1 MTPDSSGSTMHVKRK
16 LHKRGTCKHNC
27 FPLMTDQ
34 TNHSSARNP
43 LEKEHF
49 YITRKALVLLDLSE
63 EWFSDLSSGHQT
75 ALEQAAQQTES
86 INRRLTQRFGE
97 KAKLLLPA
105 QFLGMKL
112 LHAASHLVMSR
123 LVVQRIPDFLN
134 QVEHSAQEKLEE
146 AGLTTYM
153 DRFISLFP
161 PPQVFKG
168 QQSSKQFLASAS
180 NRRNILE
187 ESLFVWLQN
196 QNPALDQFG
205 VLLTDDTLRN
215 EQSYRKVVQ
224 TFLHSLRQLG
234 PIGPGNIDPAELLTR
249 PIRHAPN
256 SLLEQL
262 RYIRMHWGELL
273 EGTPL
278 LKMLESSINRIQDED
293 SWLFFEK
300 NIRNDQAKHG
310 EFFEKQAQ
318 APSFAD
324 LGDEPENY
332 SVDSSWMPEVVMLA
346 KSTFVWLDQLSKT
359 YHRPIN
365 RLQDIPDRELDLLA
379 ERGFTALWLIGL
391 WERSPASQKIK
402 QLHGNPEAKSSAYA
416 LDSYTVA
423 EELGGYEGYL
433 NLRHRTMQRGIR
445 LASDMVPN
453 HTGLDSTLVK
463 NKPEWFTSAHEPPYP
478 SYTYNGPNLSNDP
491 RFGIFIE
498 DGYWNRSDAAVTFK
512 RVDYQNGD
520 TRYIYHGNDGTTMPW
535 NDTAQLNF
543 LHAEVREAVIQQIL
557 DVARMFPVIRFDAAM
572 VLVKRHIQRL
582 WYPQP
587 GHAAGIP
594 SRSSYAM
601 SMEDF
606 NKFIPEE
613 FWREVVDRIH
623 AEAPD
628 TLLLAEAFWM
638 LEGYFVRTLGM
649 HRVYNSA
656 FMHMLKKEDNA
667 GYRYLIKNTL
677 EFDAGILKRYVNFMN
692 NPDEDTAIEQFG
704 KGDKYFGVCA
714 MMATMPGLPMFGHG
728 QIEGFSEKYGMEYAR
743 AYLDEHA
750 DNELVQRHEREIFP
764 LLKKRALFAGA
775 ENFFLY
781 DVYSPDGTVNENV
794 FCYSNRLGE
803 ERTVV
808 AYNNAWEQAVGY
820 AKTSVG
826 FKTANGIEQRSL
838 CRSLGLGNDETTFV
852 IFRDHAS
859 GNEFIR
865 RTSDLREEGM
875 HLVLGGYQYNVFLD
889 FREVRP
895 SKLMPYDKLC
905 GKLNGSGIPS
915 IDTAVLE
922 MSLAPLH
929 ERITAF
935 CSQEN
940 LDRLLDE
947 TLDTKK
953 QELRFSESLSGL
965 LEFVTEEF
973 GNLMDQRLTVRHDT
987 LEHACNYFD
996 RALTLA
1002 VTLQEPSVP
1011 AGLQKSLGIQP
1022 GQIGGFGHLALL
1034 WITLE
1039 AVEEIFLRNG
1049 FSRQGV
1055 IDDLLLSKPLTRT
1068 FLDNELLKEM
1078 APERLTDLLACIL
1091 TIIMPVSSVTS
1102 PEKYLL
1108 ENLGPLL
1115 EENGIMHA
1123 ETLLQVENKHNKR
1136 WFRAS
1141 DFDRLVSWLFV
1152 ITMIHK
1158 KPTSKEQPT
1167 EAKKEFGAWLEAF
1180 ETLQEDAFISGYEAS
1195 AFLKTAQEQVLGAR
1209 C

>member
-1 MTPDSSGSTMHVKRK
+1 
-16 LHKRGTCKHNC
+16 
-27 FPLMTDQ
+27 MTDQ
-34 TNHSSARNP
+34 TNHSSFNNL
-43 LEKEHF
+43 LEKTHF
-49 YITRKALVLLDLSE
+49 YIARKALVDLDLSE
-63 EWFSDLSSGHQT
+63 GWFPDLPSDRRS
-75 ALEQAAQQTES
+75 ALEQSEKQTNS
-86 INRRLTQRFGE
+86 INRGLRLRFGD
-97 KAKLLLPA
+97 KAKMLLPA
-105 QFLGMKL
+105 QFHGMKL
-112 LHAASHLVMSR
+112 LHAAAHLVMSR
-123 LVVQRIPDFLN
+123 LVFRQNQGFLGR
-134 QVEHSAQEKLEE
+134 VEASAQEELEE
-146 AGLTTYM
+146 AGFSGYLEK
-153 DRFISLFP
+153 FISLFP
-161 PPQVFKG
+161 PPEVFKG
-168 QQSSKQFLASAS
+168 TQTNKQFLNSTS
-180 NRRNILE
+180 NRQTALE

-196 QNPALDQFG
+196 QNPALDQFSF
-205 VLLTDDTLRN
+205 LLTDDPLRH
-215 EQSYRKVVQ
+215 EASYRKVVQ
-224 TFLHSLRQLG
+224 TFLHALKQMGS
-234 PIGPGNIDPAELLTR
+234 IGPGNIDPAELLTR

-273 EGTPL
+273 EDTPL
-278 LKMLESSINRIQDED
+278 LEMFDTSISLIQDED

-300 NIRNDQAKHG
+300 TGRENRAKHG
-310 EFFEKQAQ
+310 AFFEKQAQ
-318 APSFAD
+318 APSFVD
-324 LGDEPENY
+324 LGGEPENY

-359 YHRPIN
+359 YRRPIN
-365 RLQDIPDRELDLLA
+365 RLQDIPDKELDTLA

-402 QLHGNPEAKSSAYA
+402 QLQGNPEAKSSAYA
-416 LDSYTVA
+416 LDSYTIA
-423 EELGGYEGYL
+423 EELGGHEGYL
-433 NLRHRTMQRGIR
+433 NLRQRALQRGLR

-463 NKPEWFTSAHEPPYP
+463 NKPEWFTSTHEPPYP
-478 SYTYNGPNLSNDP
+478 SYTYNGPNLCNEP

-498 DGYWNRSDAAVTFK
+498 DGYWDRSDAAVTFK
-512 RVDYQNGD
+512 RIDYQNGD

-543 LHAEVREAVIQQIL
+543 LNAEVREAVIQQIL
-557 DVARMFPVIRFDAAM
+557 QVARMFPVIRFDAAM

-587 GHAAGIP
+587 GHTAGVP

-704 KGDKYFGVCA
+704 KGDKYFGICA

-743 AYLDEHA
+743 AYLDEHP
-750 DNELVQRHEREIFP
+750 DDELVKRHEREIFP

-781 DVYSPDGTVNENV
+781 DVYTPDGTVNENV

-803 ERTVV
+803 ERALV
-808 AYNNAWEQAVGY
+808 AYNNAWEQATGY

-826 FKTANGIEQRSL
+826 FKTADGIEQRSL
-838 CRSLGLGNDETTFV
+838 CDGLGLSNDETMFV

-859 GNEFIR
+859 EKEFIR
-865 RTSDLREEGM
+865 HTSELREQGM
-875 HLVLGGYQYNVFLD
+875 HLVLGGYRYNVFLD

-905 GKLNGSGIPS
+905 SHLNGSGIPC
-915 IDTAVLE
+915 IDTAVRE

-929 ERITAF
+929 ERVTAF
-935 CSQEN
+935 CSQPN
-940 LDRLLDE
+940 LDRLLDGALGTTQQR
-947 TLDTKK
+947 TL
-953 QELRFSESLSGL
+953 LSESLSGL
-965 LEFVTEEF
+965 LDFVAHEY
-973 GNLMDQRLTVRHDT
+973 GNLTDLPVTVPHDAV
-987 LEHACNYFD
+987 ENACDYFD
-996 RALTLA
+996 RALSLA
-1002 VTLQEPSVP
+1002 TMLQNPGTPS
-1011 AGLQKSLGIQP
+1011 GLQKSLGILPKQKDR
-1022 GQIGGFGHLALL
+1022 FNYLVLL
-1034 WITLE
+1034 WITIE
-1039 AVEEIFLRNG
+1039 AIERLFEQNG
-1049 FSRQGV
+1049 LVRQGIV
-1055 IDDLLLSKPLTRT
+1055 DDLLLAKPLAGMLRENKKLKNMPAEQLVDL
-1068 FLDNELLKEM
+1068 FACLLK
-1078 APERLTDLLACIL
+1078 IK
-1091 TIIMPVSSVTS
+1091 MPVTSVKN
-1102 PEKYLL
+1102 PGKYLH
-1108 ENLGPLL
+1108 ENLSPFL
-1115 EENGIMHA
+1115 EQNEVQHA
-1123 ETLLQVENKHNKR
+1123 DTLLWVQNKHNKR

-1141 DFDRLVSWLFV
+1141 GFNLLVSWLLFV
-1152 ITMIHK
+1152 TILHK
-1158 KPTSKEQPT
+1158 KPAKKVLPAV
-1167 EAKKEFGAWLEAF
+1167 AKKELKVWLEAL
-1180 ETLQEDAFISGYEAS
+1180 EMTQEDAFISGYEAGT
-1195 AFLKTAQEQVLGAR
+1195 FLKHVKR
-1209 C
+1209 S